1 MDAELARLGLAERS
15 VRLLAG
21 RDIWASITPLL
32 APRRNLVAA
41 FGHVGPGA
49 AALLPL
55 QPGDTLITDASLD
68 TVLSGATSPHALLH
82 WVKAG
87 VIVHSLRGLNA
98 KLVIAED
105 DPSFVVVGSADV
117 TAAGPRQLFEAV
129 TLSHERHTVEE
140 AQEAWLEWC
149 DLAGPSLT
157 AGDLEPL
164 LEQYGAGKPVTA
176 RPAAATRTAAAP
188 ARPVVTSRPVTPVRP
203 AAATPPPSPVRPAA
217 PAPSPVRPA
226 TPPASPV
233 RPAVSDAPAAAS
245 PTPGAPATGSP
256 APSPAEP
263 ARPAQPE
270 AGFPAAEGG
279 APETT
284 AAATEPATAEP
295 VAAEPEAAETAE
307 TTDVPRPSWPRP
319 AELYLVSLVEGGEPS
334 AEAEYRLEE
343 LSREYTHPGEDGES
357 PFRVELFWA
366 DDGQGQ
372 DPPRTLRA
380 GVHVIPVYSQKQG
393 RPLVGS
399 RIEAPGLVLQAH
411 VDEFAYPRRTYCY
424 VLTRQSAAKPA
435 FGDLRKA
442 LAAIGEKPNF
452 RNSFQV
458 PRKIE
463 ALLGLWPDLGYDPR

>member
-176 RPAAATRTAAAP
+176 RPAPSPRPAAAP

-233 RPAVSDAPAAAS
+233 RPAVP
-245 PTPGAPATGSP
+245 GSP
-256 APSPAEP
+256 AAGSPVPSPTDP
-263 ARPAQPE
+263 ARPAQPD
-270 AGFPAAEGG
+270 AGHPAAEAAQAGS
-279 APETT
+279 PESRPEIPAT
-284 AAATEPATAEP
+284 TEPATAEP
-295 VAAEPEAAETAE
+295 VAAEPAAAAPEA
-307 TTDVPRPSWPRP
+307 TDVPRPSWPRP
-319 AELYLVSLVEGGEPS
+319 AELYLVSLVEGGDPS

-343 LSREYTHPGEDGES
+343 LQREYNHPGENGES
-357 PFRVELFWA
+357 PFRVELLWA

-411 VDEFAYPRRTYCY
+411 IDEFAYPRRTYCY

-435 FGDLRKA
+435 FGELRKA

>member
-55 QPGDTLITDASLD
+55 QPGDTLITDAGLD

-176 RPAAATRTAAAP
+176 RPATPTRSAAAP
-188 ARPVVTSRPVTPVRP
+188 ARPVVTSRPATPVRP
-203 AAATPPPSPVRPAA
+203 AAATPPPSPVRPA
-217 PAPSPVRPA
+217 

-233 RPAVSDAPAAAS
+233 RPGVPGTPAAGA
-245 PTPGAPATGSP
+245 TTAPGTSATGSP
-256 APSPAEP
+256 VPSPADP
-263 ARPAQPE
+263 ARPAQPGAEHAAAE
-270 AGFPAAEGG
+270 AGSPAAR
-279 APETT
+279 PETPAT
-284 AAATEPATAEP
+284 TEPAAAEP
-295 VAAEPEAAETAE
+295 VAAAPEASAPEAPE
-307 TTDVPRPSWPRP
+307 ATDVPRPAWPRP

-343 LSREYTHPGEDGES
+343 LQREYNHPGENGES
-357 PFRVELFWA
+357 PFRVELLWA

-411 VDEFAYPRRTYCY
+411 IDEFAYPRRTYCY
-424 VLTRQSAAKPA
+424 VLTRQSGARPA

>member
-1 MDAELARLGLAERS
+1 MDAEFARLGLAERS
-15 VRLLAG
+15 VRLLTG

-55 QPGDTLITDASLD
+55 KPGDTVITDASLD

-105 DPSFVVVGSADV
+105 DPAFVVVGSADV
-117 TAAGPRQLFEAV
+117 TAAGPRQLFEGV
-129 TLSHERHTVEE
+129 TVTTEKTTVEE

-149 DLAGPSLT
+149 DLAGPALT

-176 RPAAATRTAAAP
+176 QRPAAPSRPAAP
-188 ARPVVTSRPVTPVRP
+188 ARPVVTSRPATPVRP
-203 AAATPPPSPVRPAA
+203 AAATPPPSPVRPA
-217 PAPSPVRPA
+217 PPTPPPSPVRPA
-226 TPPASPV
+226 AVTPP
-233 RPAVSDAPAAAS
+233 PAV
-245 PTPGAPATGSP
+245 TP
-256 APSPAEP
+256 APSPVHAAEP
-263 ARPAQPE
+263 S
-270 AGFPAAEGG
+270 AAEA
-279 APETT
+279 AP
-284 AAATEPATAEP
+284 PAEAPEP
-295 VAAEPEAAETAE
+295 VAAPTVVSEPEPADTPEAE
-307 TTDVPRPSWPRP
+307 TDVPRPAWPRP

-343 LSREYTHPGEDGES
+343 LTREYTHPGENGEA

-380 GVHVIPVYSQKQG
+380 GVHVIRVYSQKQG
-393 RPLVGS
+393 RALVGS
-399 RIEAPGLVLQAH
+399 RIEAPGLVLHAYA
-411 VDEFAYPRRTYCY
+411 DEYAYPRRTYCY
-424 VLTRQSAAKPA
+424 LLTRETASRPA
-435 FGDLRKA
+435 FGDLRKG
-442 LAAIGEKPNF
+442 LATIGEKPNF

-463 ALLGLWPDLGYDPR
+463 ALLGLWPDLGFDPR

>member
-1 MDAELARLGLAERS
+1 MDAELGRLGLAERS
-15 VRLLAG
+15 VRLLTG
-21 RDIWASITPLL
+21 RDIWGSITPLL

-55 QPGDTLITDASLD
+55 EPGDTVITDASLD

-105 DPSFVVVGSADV
+105 EPSFVVVGSADV

-129 TLSHERHTVEE
+129 TVSHEKHTVEE

-149 DLAGPSLT
+149 DLAGPALT

-164 LEQYGAGKPVTA
+164 LEQYGAGKLVTSP
-176 RPAAATRTAAAP
+176 RPATPSRPSAP
-188 ARPVVTSRPVTPVRP
+188 ARPVVTSRPATPVRP
-203 AAATPPPSPVRPAA
+203 AAPTPPPSPVRPAPTPPPAPKPAPVAEVA
-217 PAPSPVRPA
+217 PAP
-226 TPPASPV
+226 
-233 RPAVSDAPAAAS
+233 
-245 PTPGAPATGSP
+245 
-256 APSPAEP
+256 PAEP
-263 ARPAQPE
+263 AP
-270 AGFPAAEGG
+270 
-279 APETT
+279 
-284 AAATEPATAEP
+284 EP
-295 VAAEPEAAETAE
+295 VAAPAVANEPEAADTPETVVSSESPE
-307 TTDVPRPSWPRP
+307 TPETDVPRPSWPRP

-343 LSREYTHPGEDGES
+343 LTRDYTHPGENGEQ

-372 DPPRTLRA
+372 DPPRTLRP
-380 GVHVIPVYSQKQG
+380 GVHVIRVYSQKQG
-393 RPLVGS
+393 RALVGS
-399 RIEAPGLVLQAH
+399 RIEAPGLVLQAYT
-411 VDEFAYPRRTYCY
+411 DEFAYPRRTYCY
-424 VLTRQSAAKPA
+424 ILTRETAARPL
-435 FGDLRKA
+435 FGELRKG
-442 LAAIGEKPNF
+442 LATIGEKPNF

-463 ALLGLWPDLGYDPR
+463 ALLGLWPDLGYDPK

>member
-1 MDAELARLGLAERS
+1 MDAELGRLGLAERS
-15 VRLLAG
+15 VRLLTG
-21 RDIWASITPLL
+21 RDIWGSITPLL

-55 QPGDTLITDASLD
+55 EPGDTVITDASLD
-68 TVLSGATSPHALLH
+68 MVLSGATSPHALLH

-129 TLSHERHTVEE
+129 TVSHEKHTVEE

-149 DLAGPSLT
+149 DLAGPALT

-176 RPAAATRTAAAP
+176 PRPATPTRSAPP
-188 ARPVVTSRPVTPVRP
+188 ARPIVTSRPATPVRPATPAPAPSPVRP
-203 AAATPPPSPVRPAA
+203 AAATPPPAPVRPAPPAAAESPVRPPEPEAEPRSTETA
-217 PAPSPVRPA
+217 
-226 TPPASPV
+226 
-233 RPAVSDAPAAAS
+233 
-245 PTPGAPATGSP
+245 
-256 APSPAEP
+256 APSPA
-263 ARPAQPE
+263 
-270 AGFPAAEGG
+270 AE
-279 APETT
+279 
-284 AAATEPATAEP
+284 TAEP
-295 VAAEPEAAETAE
+295 VAAAEPETTEPEA
-307 TTDVPRPSWPRP
+307 TDVPRPAWPRP

-343 LSREYTHPGEDGES
+343 LQREYTHPGENGEQ

-372 DPPRTLRA
+372 DPPRTLRT
-380 GVHVIPVYSQKQG
+380 GVHVIRVYSQKQG
-393 RPLVGS
+393 RALVGS
-399 RIEAPGLVLQAH
+399 RIEAPGLVLQAYT
-411 VDEFAYPRRTYCY
+411 DEFAYPRRTYCY
-424 VLTRQSAAKPA
+424 ILTREPAARPA

>member
-55 QPGDTLITDASLD
+55 EPGDTLITDASLD

-87 VIVHSLRGLNA
+87 VLVHSLRGLNA

-129 TLSHERHTVEE
+129 TVSHEKHTVEE
-140 AQEAWLEWC
+140 AQEAWLEWA
-149 DLAGPSLT
+149 DLAGPALT

-176 RPAAATRTAAAP
+176 RPAAPTRSAAAP
-188 ARPVVTSRPVTPVRP
+188 SRTAVTRPGTPPATPVARP
-203 AAATPPPSPVRPAA
+203 A
-217 PAPSPVRPA
+217 PASPVRPA
-226 TPPASPV
+226 TPPAAPPPAPASPV
-233 RPAVSDAPAAAS
+233 RPADAALPAPASPAPAGSPAAA
-245 PTPGAPATGSP
+245 PTH
-256 APSPAEP
+256 PAEP
-263 ARPAQPE
+263 GTADQEAQEQP
-270 AGFPAAEGG
+270 
-279 APETT
+279 T
-284 AAATEPATAEP
+284 AATPADTDAAEP
-295 VAAEPEAAETAE
+295 VAPEA
-307 TTDVPRPSWPRP
+307 TDVPRPSWPRP

-343 LSREYTHPGEDGES
+343 LARDHTHPGENGES

-380 GVHVIPVYSQKQG
+380 GVHVIRVYSQKQG
-393 RPLVGS
+393 RALVGS
-399 RIEAPGLVLQAH
+399 RIEAPGLVLHAYT
-411 VDEFAYPRRTYCY
+411 DEYAYPRRTYCY
-424 VLTRQSAAKPA
+424 LLTRETASRPV
-435 FGDLRKA
+435 FGDLRKG

-463 ALLGLWPDLGYDPR
+463 ALLGLWPDLGYDPK

>member
-55 QPGDTLITDASLD
+55 EPGDTLITDASLD

-87 VIVHSLRGLNA
+87 VLVHSLRGLNA

-129 TLSHERHTVEE
+129 TVSHEKHTVEE
-140 AQEAWLEWC
+140 AQEAWLEWA
-149 DLAGPSLT
+149 DLAGPALT

-176 RPAAATRTAAAP
+176 RPATPTRSAAAP
-188 ARPVVTSRPVTPVRP
+188 SRTAVTRPGTPPATPVARP
-203 AAATPPPSPVRPAA
+203 A
-217 PAPSPVRPA
+217 PASPVRPA
-226 TPPASPV
+226 TPPTAAPPPAPASPV
-233 RPAVSDAPAAAS
+233 RPADAALPAPASPAPAGSPAAA
-245 PTPGAPATGSP
+245 PTH
-256 APSPAEP
+256 PAEP
-263 ARPAQPE
+263 GTADQEAQ
-270 AGFPAAEGG
+270 
-279 APETT
+279 ETQEQPT
-284 AAATEPATAEP
+284 AATPADTDAAEP
-295 VAAEPEAAETAE
+295 VAPEA
-307 TTDVPRPSWPRP
+307 TDVPRPSWPRP

-343 LSREYTHPGEDGES
+343 LARDHTHPGENGES

-380 GVHVIPVYSQKQG
+380 GVHVIRVYSQKQG
-393 RPLVGS
+393 RALVGS
-399 RIEAPGLVLQAH
+399 RIEAPGLVLHAYT
-411 VDEFAYPRRTYCY
+411 DEYAYPRRTYCY
-424 VLTRQSAAKPA
+424 LLTRETASRPV
-435 FGDLRKA
+435 FGDLRKG

-463 ALLGLWPDLGYDPR
+463 ALLGLWPDLGYDPK

>member
-129 TLSHERHTVEE
+129 TVSHERHTVEE

-176 RPAAATRTAAAP
+176 RPAPARTAAAP
-188 ARPVVTSRPVTPVRP
+188 ARPVVTSRPATPVRP

-226 TPPASPV
+226 PTPAPTPPPSPV
-233 RPAVSDAPAAAS
+233 RPAVPPAAADV
-245 PTPGAPATGSP
+245 PAKATPD
-256 APSPAEP
+256 
-263 ARPAQPE
+263 RPGTP
-270 AGFPAAEGG
+270 
-279 APETT
+279 
-284 AAATEPATAEP
+284 EPATAETAVTPEP
-295 VAAEPEAAETAE
+295 VAAAEPEAPE
-307 TTDVPRPSWPRP
+307 TTDVPRPAWPRP

-343 LSREYTHPGEDGES
+343 LAREYNHPGEGGES
-357 PFRVELFWA
+357 PFRVELLWA

-399 RIEAPGLVLQAH
+399 RIEAPGLVIQAH
-411 VDEFAYPRRTYCY
+411 IDEFAYPRRTYCY

-442 LAAIGEKPNF
+442 LATIGEKPNF

>member
-15 VRLLAG
+15 VRLLTG

-68 TVLSGATSPHALLH
+68 TVLAGTTSPHALLH

-105 DPSFVVVGSADV
+105 DPSFVVAGSADV

-129 TLSHERHTVEE
+129 TVTTERHTVEE

-149 DLAGPSLT
+149 DLAGPALT

-164 LEQYGAGKPVTA
+164 LEQYGAGKPVTTP
-176 RPAAATRTAAAP
+176 RPATPARAATPP
-188 ARPVVTSRPVTPVRP
+188 ARPVVTTRPATPVRP
-203 AAATPPPSPVRPAA
+203 ATPPPPPSPVRPAA

-226 TPPASPV
+226 QPVAPEPPAAEE
-233 RPAVSDAPAAAS
+233 RPAVTEPPATETTAPAAE
-245 PTPGAPATGSP
+245 TPAV
-256 APSPAEP
+256 
-263 ARPAQPE
+263 
-270 AGFPAAEGG
+270 
-279 APETT
+279 
-284 AAATEPATAEP
+284 TEPVAA
-295 VAAEPEAAETAE
+295 AAEPEATEAP
-307 TTDVPRPSWPRP
+307 DVPRPNWPRP

-343 LSREYTHPGEDGES
+343 LAREHTHPGENGEA

-372 DPPRTLRA
+372 DPPRTLRP
-380 GVHVIPVYSQKQG
+380 GVHVIRVYSQKQG
-393 RPLVGS
+393 RALVGS
-399 RIEAPGLVLQAH
+399 QIEAPGLVLHAYT
-411 VDEFAYPRRTYCY
+411 DEFAYPRRTYCY
-424 VLTRQSAAKPA
+424 LLTRETAAKPV
-435 FGDLRKA
+435 FGDLRKG

-463 ALLGLWPDLGYDPR
+463 ALLGLWPDLGYDPK

>member
-1 MDAELARLGLAERS
+1 MDAEFARLGLAERS
-15 VRLLAG
+15 VRLLTG

-32 APRRNLVAA
+32 SPRRNLVAA

-55 QPGDTLITDASLD
+55 QPGDTLITDAGLD
-68 TVLSGATSPHALLH
+68 AVLAGTTSPHALLH

-87 VIVHSLRGLNA
+87 VLVHSLRGLNA

-105 DPSFVVVGSADV
+105 EPGFVVVGSADV

-129 TLSHERHTVEE
+129 TVSTEKHTVEE

-149 DLAGPSLT
+149 DLAGPALT

-164 LEQYGAGKPVTA
+164 LEQYGAGKPVTSQ
-176 RPAAATRTAAAP
+176 RPAAPTRSAPP
-188 ARPVVTSRPVTPVRP
+188 ARPVVTTRPATPVRP
-203 AAATPPPSPVRPAA
+203 AAVSPPPSPVRPAV
-217 PAPSPVRPA
+217 PPTPVRPA
-226 TPPASPV
+226 PPIPVPEPVAPPALAAEPET
-233 RPAVSDAPAAAS
+233 AAA
-245 PTPGAPATGSP
+245 P
-256 APSPAEP
+256 EP
-263 ARPAQPE
+263 E
-270 AGFPAAEGG
+270 ET
-279 APETT
+279 PETT
-284 AAATEPATAEP
+284 EA
-295 VAAEPEAAETAE
+295 PEAAET
-307 TTDVPRPSWPRP
+307 DVPRPAWPRP

-343 LSREYTHPGEDGES
+343 LAREYTHPGESGE
-357 PFRVELFWA
+357 PAFRVELCWA

-380 GVHVIPVYSQKQG
+380 GVHVIRVYSQKQG
-393 RPLVGS
+393 RALVGS
-399 RIEAPGLVLQAH
+399 RIEAPGLVLQAYT
-411 VDEFAYPRRTYCY
+411 DEFAYPRRTYCY
-424 VLTRQSAAKPA
+424 ILTRESAARPA

-442 LAAIGEKPNF
+442 LATIGEKPNF

>member
-1 MDAELARLGLAERS
+1 MDAEFGRLGLAERS
-15 VRLLAG
+15 VRLLTG
-21 RDIWASITPLL
+21 RDIWGSITPLL

-55 QPGDTLITDASLD
+55 EPGDTVITDASLD
-68 TVLSGATSPHALLH
+68 MVLSGATSPHALLH

-105 DPSFVVVGSADV
+105 EPSFVVVGSADV

-129 TLSHERHTVEE
+129 TVSHEKHTVEE

-149 DLAGPSLT
+149 DLAGPALT

-176 RPAAATRTAAAP
+176 PRPATPARSAP
-188 ARPVVTSRPVTPVRP
+188 PTRPVVTSRPATPVRP
-203 AAATPPPSPVRPAA
+203 ATPAPSPVRPAA
-217 PAPSPVRPA
+217 PPAAATAPPAPVRPAPPVAAESPVRPPEPEAEPQSTETAA
-226 TPPASPV
+226 T
-233 RPAVSDAPAAAS
+233 
-245 PTPGAPATGSP
+245 
-256 APSPAEP
+256 PSPA
-263 ARPAQPE
+263 
-270 AGFPAAEGG
+270 AE
-279 APETT
+279 
-284 AAATEPATAEP
+284 TAEP
-295 VAAEPEAAETAE
+295 VAAAEPETTEPEA
-307 TTDVPRPSWPRP
+307 TDVPRPAWPRP

-343 LSREYTHPGEDGES
+343 LQREYTHPGDNGEQ

-372 DPPRTLRA
+372 DPPRTLRT
-380 GVHVIPVYSQKQG
+380 GVHVIRVYSQKQG
-393 RPLVGS
+393 RALVGS
-399 RIEAPGLVLQAH
+399 RIEAPGLVLQAYT
-411 VDEFAYPRRTYCY
+411 DEFAYPRRTYCY
-424 VLTRQSAAKPA
+424 ILTREPAARPA